1 MWNYWQVG
9 SLAIR
14 YKNAIGEVFNLAV
27 LNTVWKETHAYSLN
41 GVHLIW

>member
-9 SLAIR
+9 YLVIHC
-14 YKNAIGEVFNLAV
+14 KNAIGEIFNLAV
-27 LNTVWKETHAYSLN
+27 LSTVWKEIHAYSLN